1 MLQLKGLKNL
11 ILELIYFGSALRL
24 YPLQVYTGIYPR
36 LHVVFLRRLKREKA
50 QAANSNCEVRN
61 PCLALGTTK
70 Y

>member
-11 ILELIYFGSALRL
+11 IHKLKYFGSALGF

-36 LHVVFLRRLKREKA
+36 LHVVFLRKLKQEKA
-50 QAANSNCEVRN
+50 QAANSYCEVRN